1 MFLKKKGHVL
11 VIRLVMSVEQD
22 IEALSDE
29 GVEEEEIQSEE
40 GAATKQAEIE
50 AGATQVWPPN
60 LLNSAFSSGTISVL
74 LGVEEK

>member
-29 GVEEEEIQSEE
+29 GVEEEIQSEE

-50 AGATQVWPPN
+50 AEATQV
-60 LLNSAFSSGTISVL
+60 
-74 LGVEEK
+74 

>member
-29 GVEEEEIQSEE
+29 GVEEEEPQSEE
-40 GAATKQAEIE
+40 SAATKQAEIE
-50 AGATQVWPPN
+50 AEATQV
-60 LLNSAFSSGTISVL
+60 
-74 LGVEEK
+74 

>member
-50 AGATQVWPPN
+50 AEATQV
-60 LLNSAFSSGTISVL
+60 
-74 LGVEEK
+74 

>member
-50 AGATQVWPPN
+50 AEATQVWPPN
-60 LLNSAFSSGTISVL
+60 LFSSSFSPGTISVL